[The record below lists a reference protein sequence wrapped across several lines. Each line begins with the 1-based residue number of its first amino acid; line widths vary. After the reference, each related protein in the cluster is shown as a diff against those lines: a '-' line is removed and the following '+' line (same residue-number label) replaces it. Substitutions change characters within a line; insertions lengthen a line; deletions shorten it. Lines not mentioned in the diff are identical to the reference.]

1 MKLIT
6 LADVRE
12 LIEQHL
18 PAYCRDKASWRV
30 VARDL
35 RAAALGADP
44 IEVSV
49 ALRMV
54 LSLEGVECRPTPR
67 RFPPPWTVE
76 ETDACFIVRDHNG
89 QALAYVYF
97 EDEPGRRSAARLLTR
112 DEARRIAANI
122 TQIPDQID

>member
-1 MKLIT
+1 MKLVT

-30 VARDL
+30 VASDL

-49 ALRMV
+49 ALRMA
-54 LSLEGVECRPTPR
+54 LSLEGVECRHA
-67 RFPPPWTVE
+67 PPLP
-76 ETDACFIVRDHNG
+76 
-89 QALAYVYF
+89 
-97 EDEPGRRSAARLLTR
+97 AAVDCR
-112 DEARRIAANI
+112 
-122 TQIPDQID
+122 